1 MCSFLNELKEIERLA
16 QEETGKPLQ
25 VTENHFVQR
34 SVAAPWF
41 RFDSIGMS
49 EEEADLT
56 GSELE
61 NLKDI
66 PKQTLRD
73 YYAQIEMSVLENMN
87 IMTVNDKD
95 NIEDDD
101 VTFESEDRDNWSR
114 LRFRLEDG
122 KYICEI
128 AQADA

>member
-25 VTENHFVQR
+25 VTENHFGQR
-34 SVAAPWF
+34 SAAAPWF
-41 RFDSIGMS
+41 RFDSIDMS
-49 EEEADLT
+49 EEETDLT

-87 IMTVNDKD
+87 VMTVNDKV

-101 VTFESEDRDNWSR
+101 VTFESEDCDNWSR

-128 AQADA
+128 AQVDA